1 MNGKKIGIIGALA
14 HEVDLLLGRMENKT
28 AARVSGM
35 DFTEGTLG
43 GRSVVVARCG
53 IGKVFAAL
61 CAQTMI
67 LRFGA
72 DLIVNTGTAGTLT
85 GALGIGDIAVSRDV
99 VQWDMDTSPLGDPVG
114 MISGIN
120 LVKLPADEALVNT
133 VTAVLREYGRKYT
146 VGTVASGDRFVA
158 DPAVKKY
165 IADTF
170 GGIVCE
176 MEGAAVGHACYVNN
190 VPFVVIRAVSDG
202 GDDSAQMDYPTFA
215 AMAAQK
221 SAEIV
226 AALVEKL

>member
-1 MNGKKIGIIGALA
+1 MFKRIGIIGALA
-14 HEVDLLLGRMENKT
+14 HEVDLLIGRMENKT
-28 AARVSGM
+28 ATCVSGM

-67 LRFGA
+67 IRFGVDA
-72 DLIVNTGTAGTLT
+72 VINTGCAGTLT
-85 GALGIGDIAVSRDV
+85 DALGIGDIAVSSDV

-114 MISGIN
+114 MISGLN
-120 LVKLPADEALVNT
+120 LVKLPADDTLVKA
-133 VTAVLREYGRKYT
+133 VTSVLREFGRKYS

-158 DPAVKKY
+158 KPETKKY

-176 MEGAAVGHACYVNN
+176 MEGAAVGHACLVNN

-202 GDDSAQMDYPTFA
+202 GDDSAQIDYPTFA
-215 AMAAQK
+215 ASAAQK

-226 AALVEKL
+226 AVLMERI